1 MRILHTSDW
10 HLGADYFQR
19 SRFEEQKAF
28 LKWLLETIEAQKVDV
43 LVVAGDVFDTP
54 QPPAE
59 AQQLYY
65 RFLADLSK
73 IGGIDGSPGRT
84 AVIVG
89 GNHDS
94 PSRLDAPRE
103 VLSALSAHV
112 VGGYLAERHGELSDP
127 AGALVPV
134 GRGRD
139 VGLVIAAVPYLS
151 EWRLG
156 ATSGFDLPA
165 AAQQQAIR
173 QAFGDLYT
181 RLADKAAVRFPGV
194 PLVATGHLTCLP
206 KAGDKPNNE
215 DAIPM
220 EINRVGTIGAL
231 GPDIFDPRFAY
242 VALGHIH
249 RSFAVDPDKRVWYSG
264 TPLQVSA
271 NEPADSRNA
280 LLVEIADGKARVERL
295 SVPVTRR
302 IVSFSG
308 PVDDVKRKLS
318 SLTWKD
324 RELPPY
330 VIVEALLESPDPGVH
345 DALKKALS
353 RETGKSAELVDIR
366 TKIRTSATA
375 SSPKELPTADE
386 ITPEAAFIFA
396 WRNRHGNVPIPDG
409 VLSRFRSLLATE
421 SDHQRG
427 AS

>member
-10 HLGADYFQR
+10 HLGVDYFQR
-19 SRFEEQKAF
+19 SRLQEQKAF
-28 LKWLLETIEAQKVDV
+28 LDWLLDAIVAHEVDV

-54 QPPAE
+54 QPSAE

-65 RFLADLSK
+65 RFLADLSE
-73 IGGIDGSPGRT
+73 IEGIDGGPGRT

-103 VLSALSAHV
+103 VLSALSTHV
-112 VGGYLAERHGELSDP
+112 VGGYLADRPGELADP
-127 AGALVPV
+127 AGLLVPV
-134 GRGRD
+134 YRGND
-139 VGLVIAAVPYLS
+139 VRLVVAAVPFLS

-181 RLADKAAVRFPGV
+181 RLADKAAERFPGV
-194 PLVATGHLTCLP
+194 PLIATGHLTCLP
-206 KAGDKPNNE
+206 KAGDKPSAE
-215 DAIPM
+215 DAIPR

-264 TPLQVSA
+264 TPLQVTA
-271 NEPADSRNA
+271 DEPADSRRA
-280 LLVEIADGKARVERL
+280 LLVEIADGKARVDAL

-308 PVDDVKRKLS
+308 HFDDVKKKLS
-318 SLTWKD
+318 TLTWED

-330 VIVEALLESPDPGVH
+330 INVEAHLEVPDVGVH
-345 DALKKALS
+345 DKLRKALS
-353 RETGKSAELVDIR
+353 SGTGQSAELVDIR
-366 TKIRTSATA
+366 TKILRSTTA
-375 SSPKELPTADE
+375 SAPHELPTADE
-386 ITPEAAFIFA
+386 ITPESAFAFA
-396 WRNRHGNVPIPDG
+396 WRSRHGDAPIPHG
-409 VLSRFRSLLATE
+409 VLLRFRSLLDGE
-421 SDHQRG
+421 SAHKRG
-427 AS
+427 AP